1 MWQFFSCMVF
11 NIHFEINK
19 HIWNNL
25 SKRWHVLFFFF
36 FNVFFANHRYVSFD
50 AWYVTTSHFLIIH
63 CHFYLILGSWSGW
76 VKAQKTLCVGSPGSL
91 TTNTVE
97 NIVTFGKKYS
107 RYIYYLETLSW
118 TLICLFAAVW
128 PQLIC
133 MQSECNMSCI
143 VEMFI
148 FEQIQGIQKS
158 ATLPFYFTKW
168 AEGVMT
174 GCLPLS
180 GWVKQNRCSSLIY
193 LTITAEYCHCA
204 SGTVTHTC
212 FCSPQV
218 CWKISLPRRR
228 STS

>member
-36 FNVFFANHRYVSFD
+36 FNFFFANHRYVEL
-50 AWYVTTSHFLIIH
+50 WCLI
-63 CHFYLILGSWSGW
+63 CDDFTFPYYPLSLLFNSGW
-76 VKAQKTLCVGSPGSL
+76 VKAQKPLCVGSPGSL
-91 TTNTVE
+91 TTNTVG

-107 RYIYYLETLSW
+107 RYIYLETLSW
-118 TLICLFAAVW
+118 TVICLFAAVW

-174 GCLPLS
+174 GCLRLS
-180 GWVKQNRCSSLIY
+180 GWVKQNLIY

-204 SGTVTHTC
+204 WGTVTHTC